1 MGNTAIKGLMGILM
15 FVVMDALVIL
25 ILQQI
30 MEVFNFTGDFADIL
44 ALIFGSVI
52 SVVLAFLALQ
62 KIADQF

>member
-1 MGNTAIKGLMGILM
+1 MGNIAIKGLMGILM

-30 MEVFNFTGDFADIL
+30 MEVFNFTGDFAVIL
-44 ALIFGSVI
+44 AMIFGSVI